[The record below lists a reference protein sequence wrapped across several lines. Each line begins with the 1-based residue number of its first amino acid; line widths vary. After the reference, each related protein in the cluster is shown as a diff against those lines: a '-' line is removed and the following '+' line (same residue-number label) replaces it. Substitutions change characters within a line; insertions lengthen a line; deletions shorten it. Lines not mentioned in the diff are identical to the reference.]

1 MLTLRWWST
10 PPSCSSP
17 SPTCSWALEVLR
29 GSRPQRYLSHFNSQ
43 LSWGRRLRM
52 EPIVQSWGQK
62 TAWIWSLPSS
72 TTTQEWLP
80 NFTWMKTSKRQSYTF
95 WWGRRPKPEL
105 PCRRTW
111 IGTSGRNV
119 RSPASCWGRHGG
131 CCQLTPKNV
140 KSHFKKLLTVTADVQ
155 EAFIENHIATFNLK
169 TKRVKASVRCKH
181 RPTVGEWDR
190 MVDYACVMFHAAE
203 EAAKFWSED
212 DSKKLEVVQSVHSA
226 FMARRWIQQ

>member
-52 EPIVQSWGQK
+52 EPIVQNWGQK

-119 RSPASCWGRHGG
+119 RSPASCWSRHGG
-131 CCQLTPKNV
+131 CCQLTRKMWKAIS
-140 KSHFKKLLTVTADVQ
+140 KSSWPWPQ
-155 EAFIENHIATFNLK
+155 
-169 TKRVKASVRCKH
+169 
-181 RPTVGEWDR
+181 
-190 MVDYACVMFHAAE
+190 M
-203 EAAKFWSED
+203 
-212 DSKKLEVVQSVHSA
+212 SKKLSLRTTSLLSTWKPNGWKQVCVANTVQPLGNGTEWFTTHVSC
-226 FMARRWIQQ
+226 FMPQTKQQNSGARMIPRNWK